1 MCSPHDNY
9 GYWIEPVNQYGNSA
23 YAYTYDEA
31 IENAS
36 HLSWFWGQPYV
47 VLHHDVVRAIVE

>member
-1 MCSPHDNY
+1 MCGHDNY